1 MKKKI
6 LIAGDS
12 FAADWTVKY
21 KDVFG
26 WVNMLESDFEVTNI
40 AEAGVSEYKI
50 YKQLENIDVS
60 KFEHIIVSHTSAY
73 RIPIVEHP
81 IHNDDLLHY
90 NCDIIYSDVKEHGY
104 NPIMK
109 TAIEFYENI
118 FHAEYFSFVNNL
130 IYKEIYN
137 LVPNAIHI
145 TFFDSFYS
153 ENVLKFEE
161 IFLSSR
167 GNANHLNKKG
177 NEFVYKKILNKLS
190 NGKS

>member
-118 FHAEYFSFVNNL
+118 FHAEYFSFVNDL

>member
-1 MKKKI
+1 MKKKL

-118 FHAEYFSFVNNL
+118 FHAEYFSFVNDL